1 MARMGELKRAAQQ
14 LGVSSTLLRQHGWKT
29 ASPERIRAVTDN
41 PPDWLV
47 EARDRRDVKRARQQ
61 RLRDRKD
68 AAARL
73 GIQVRAVA
81 ERDIRPEDVGDL
93 LAALPEWL
101 IAEQLRRHA
110 QVEREA
116 KGRLRREL
124 TDALVLSVHD
134 AWFQQLKRA
143 TSDAEVDAIDAQR
156 APEAQRVKREAR
168 QMVDELSPEQLRARI
183 DREREAANQAGAY
196 RAAQLARRAF
206 GGDSR
211 G

>member
-1 MARMGELKRAAQQ
+1 MARMGALKRAAQQ
-14 LGVSSTLLRQHGWKT
+14 LGISSTLLRQHGWKT

-68 AAARL
+68 TAARL

-116 KGRLRREL
+116 KDRLGREL

-134 AWFQQLKRA
+134 AWFQQLIRA
-143 TSDAEVDAIDAQR
+143 TSDAEVDAIDAQW
-156 APEAQRVKREAR
+156 APEVQRVKAEAR

-183 DREREAANQAGAY
+183 DRDRDAANQAGVY

-206 GGDSR
+206 GGDS
-211 G
+211 GG

>member
-1 MARMGELKRAAQQ
+1 MARMRELKRAAQQ
-14 LGVSSTLLRQHGWKT
+14 LGVSSTLLRQHGWTT

-93 LAALPEWL
+93 LAGLPEWL

-116 KGRLRREL
+116 KDRLRREL

-156 APEAQRVKREAR
+156 VPEAQRVKREAR
-168 QMVDELSPEQLRARI
+168 QMLDELSPEQSRARI
-183 DREREAANQAGAY
+183 DRERDAANQAGAY

-206 GGDSR
+206 GGDS
-211 G
+211 GG

>member
-1 MARMGELKRAAQQ
+1 MARMGALKRAAQQ
-14 LGVSSTLLRQHGWKT
+14 LGISSTLLRQHGWKT

-68 AAARL
+68 TAARL

-116 KGRLRREL
+116 KDRLGREL

-143 TSDAEVDAIDAQR
+143 TSHAEVDAIDAQW
-156 APEAQRVKREAR
+156 APEVQRVKAEAR

-183 DREREAANQAGAY
+183 DRDRDAANQAGVY

-206 GGDSR
+206 GGDS
-211 G
+211 GG

>member
-14 LGVSSTLLRQHGWKT
+14 LGVSSTVLRQQGWKT
-29 ASPERIRAVTDN
+29 ASPERIRALIDH

-68 AAARL
+68 TAARL
-73 GIQVRAVA
+73 GIQVRAAA

-93 LAALPEWL
+93 LAALPDWL
-101 IAEQLRRHA
+101 IAERACRQA

-116 KGRLRREL
+116 KDRLRREL
-124 TDALVLSVHD
+124 IDALVLSIHY
-134 AWFQQLKRA
+134 AWFQHLKRA
-143 TSDAEVDAIDAQR
+143 SSDAEVDAIDAQWT
-156 APEAQRVKREAR
+156 PELRRVKREAR

-183 DREREAANQAGAY
+183 DRERDVANQAGVHQ
-196 RAAQLARRAF
+196 AAQLARRAF
-206 GGDSR
+206 GGE
-211 G
+211 GGG

>member
-1 MARMGELKRAAQQ
+1 MARMAALKRAAQQ
-14 LGVSSTLLRQHGWKT
+14 LGISSTLLRQHGWTT

-47 EARDRRDVKRARQQ
+47 EARDRRDVKRARQL

-116 KGRLRREL
+116 KDRLGREL

-134 AWFQQLKRA
+134 AWFQQLIRA
-143 TSDAEVDAIDAQR
+143 TSDAEVDAIDAQW
-156 APEAQRVKREAR
+156 APEVQRVKAEAR
-168 QMVDELSPEQLRARI
+168 QMLDELSPEQLRARI
-183 DREREAANQAGAY
+183 DRERDAANQAGVY

-206 GGDSR
+206 GGDS
-211 G
+211 GG